1 MLFNEHLWAVYRMAH
16 RHESIRALLLYDFE
30 SNEETEMSYK
40 FIIISPNP
48 TTFFVDLS
56 WIEEID
62 QVWHIEKE
70 HLFYEQ
76 SEIYFNCCVIFKSGW
91 SSQFIFIKNQQPKYF
106 FKYHQLIVFI
116 DRDEMIKS
124 EQIRIAAIT
133 YGQWQDPP
141 TENRFKELSRDFYE
155 GILQVSRL
163 IKNQQLTLARQFLE
177 SNIEQPIIYLVQWL
191 SYFGQYF
198 YEKELKKIEGVI
210 HYPSK
215 SKELLTLDQ
224 LALYLDVGDYLLLL
238 YSKSMNYR
246 FDNQQI
252 IVLKDYI
259 QLIFESERDVSNSN
273 KFAMIRVN

>member
-1 MLFNEHLWAVYRMAH
+1 MLFNQHLWAIYHMAN
-16 RHESIRALLLYDFE
+16 RHDSIRALLLYDFE
-30 SNEETEMSYK
+30 YNEETETSYK

-48 TTFFVDLS
+48 TTFFVDLN

-62 QVWHIEKE
+62 QVCHIEKE
-70 HLFYEQ
+70 HSFYEQ
-76 SEIYFNCCVIFKSGW
+76 SDIYFNCCVIFKSGW
-91 SSQFIFIKNQQPKYF
+91 SSQFIFIKNQHPKYF
-106 FKYHQLIVFI
+106 FKYRQLIVFI
-116 DRDEMIKS
+116 DRDKMIES
-124 EQIRIAAIT
+124 EQIRIDAMT

-141 TENRFKELSRDFYE
+141 VENKFQELSSDFYE

-163 IKNQQLTLARQFLE
+163 IKNQQLMLARKLLE

-198 YEKELKKIEGVI
+198 YEEELKKIEDLI

-215 SKELLTLDQ
+215 SKEILTFDQ
-224 LALYLDVGDYLLLL
+224 LALYLEVGDYLLLL
-238 YSKSMNYR
+238 YSKCMNYR
-246 FDNQQI
+246 RYSQQI

-259 QLIFESERDVSNSN
+259 QLIFESEWVASNSN